1 MTILRTVAP
10 IVLILGIAA
19 GCTTAGAAPTTA
31 PASQAP
37 AAANQTPAAAAT
49 AASVTIGT
57 ATAAGLGTYLTGP
70 NGLTLYT
77 TSADTATSSS
87 CTGSCA
93 TAWPPL
99 TVPAG
104 GQAVAGTG
112 VTGKLGTLV
121 RADGTTQVTYGG
133 LPLYGW
139 QGDAKPGDTTGQN
152 VHGFVVASAG
162 GAAPVPSTSA
172 KSRY

>member
-1 MTILRTVAP
+1 MNILRTVAP
-10 IVLILGIAA
+10 LVLILGIAA
-19 GCTTAGAAPTTA
+19 GCTAAGAAPTQA

-37 AAANQTPAAAAT
+37 AAASQTPAAAASSAT
-49 AASVTIGT
+49 VTINM
-57 ATAAGLGTYLTGP
+57 ATAPALGAYLTGP

-112 VTGKLGTLV
+112 VTGTLGTLV

-152 VHGFVVASAG
+152 VHGFLVAAVG
-162 GAAPVPSTSA
+162 GAAPVPSGSV
-172 KSRY
+172 KPRY